1 MFKYHFQDYY
11 FKKAKKEGYK
21 ARSAFK
27 LEEIQEK
34 FHIFNKDTRTI
45 LDVGCAPGSWIQ
57 YAVAQLRKFNIPNA
71 QII

>member
-1 MFKYHFQDYY
+1 MYNPYDFY

-34 FHIFNKDTRTI
+34 FHLISKDTKTVI
-45 LDVGCAPGSWIQ
+45 DIGCAP
-57 YAVAQLRKFNIPNA
+57 
-71 QII
+71 